1 MLSLFGQREAI
12 VGASAD
18 RREHDACVLDNS
30 SRTRQESAMLKIEA
44 VSKQFRGGQY
54 GVRDLSLELE
64 SGVIGLLGP
73 NGAGKTTLMQ
83 MIATITRPTSGRI
96 FFEGVDVTKRPND
109 VRRKLGYL
117 PQDFGV
123 YDNLTAIEFLTYF
136 AALKGVNSKTRV
148 MEMLENVN
156 LHSAAQRAVGGF
168 SGGMK
173 QRLGIAQAL
182 INNPALLIVD
192 EPTAGLDPEE
202 RVRFRNVLSEI
213 GFGKLVILS
222 THIVSDIESIATE
235 IAVLKEGAL
244 LTAGAPETLLRA
256 CEGQVWRSVVPSEE
270 FDRLR
275 LTLKISSAVRKAD
288 GVHIRFVGPAPAIAA
303 SPAEPELED
312 AFLYLMNF
320 GAEGAA
326 AR

>member
-1 MLSLFGQREAI
+1 ML
-12 VGASAD
+12 
-18 RREHDACVLDNS
+18 
-30 SRTRQESAMLKIEA
+30 TIEA
-44 VSKQFRGGQY
+44 VSKKFRGGNY
-54 GVRDLSLELE
+54 GVRDVSLELN

-96 FFEGVDVTKRPND
+96 SFDGVDVAKRPNEL
-109 VRRKLGYL
+109 RRQLGYL

-123 YDNLTAIEFLTYF
+123 YENLTALEFLSYF
-136 AALKGVNSKTRV
+136 AALKGVHSRKRIL
-148 MEMLENVN
+148 EMLESVN
-156 LHSAAQRAVGGF
+156 LHTVANRALGGF
-168 SGGMK
+168 SGGMR

-182 INNPALLIVD
+182 VNDPMLVIVD

-222 THIVSDIESIATE
+222 THIVSDIESIATQ
-235 IAVLKEGAL
+235 IAVMKEGKLLTMAAPEAL
-244 LTAGAPETLLRA
+244 LQTTAGN
-256 CEGQVWRSVVPSEE
+256 VWKSVVSSEE

-275 LTLKISSAVRKAD
+275 TTLKISSAIRKAD
-288 GVHIRFVGPAPAIAA
+288 GVHIRFVGPEPTIAA
-303 SPAEPELED
+303 TAVEPELED

-320 GAEGAA
+320 SGAGAVA
-326 AR
+326 

>member
-1 MLSLFGQREAI
+1 
-12 VGASAD
+12 
-18 RREHDACVLDNS
+18 
-30 SRTRQESAMLKIEA
+30 MLKIDS
-44 VSKQFRGGQY
+44 VSKQFRGGNY
-54 GVRDLSLELE
+54 GVRDISLELK

-96 FFEGVDVTKRPND
+96 SFEGVDVVRRPND
-109 VRRKLGYL
+109 IRRKLGYL

-123 YDNLTAIEFLTYF
+123 YENLTAREFLTYF
-136 AALKGVNSKTRV
+136 AALKGVHGRNRV

-156 LHSAAQRAVGGF
+156 LHQAAGRAIGGF

-182 INNPALLIVD
+182 INDPALLIVD

-202 RVRFRNVLSEI
+202 RVRFRNLLSEI

-235 IAVLKEGAL
+235 IAVLKAGAL
-244 LTAGAPETLLRA
+244 LTIAAPEELLRL
-256 CEGQVWRSVVPSEE
+256 CEGRVWRSIVTSEE

-275 LTLKISSAVRKAD
+275 GTLKISSAVRKTD
-288 GVHIRFVGPAPAIAA
+288 GVHLRFVGPQPEIVADPI
-303 SPAEPELED
+303 EPELED

-320 GAEGAA
+320 GEAVT
-326 AR
+326 R

>member
-1 MLSLFGQREAI
+1 MLE
-12 VGASAD
+12 
-18 RREHDACVLDNS
+18 
-30 SRTRQESAMLKIEA
+30 IEA
-44 VSKQFRGGQY
+44 VSKQFRGGHY
-54 GVRDLSLELE
+54 GVRDISLGLK

-96 FFEGVDVTKRPND
+96 LFEGVDVTKRPND

-123 YDNLTAIEFLTYF
+123 YDNLSAVEFLTYF
-136 AALKGVNSKTRV
+136 AALKGVHSKARV
-148 MEMLENVN
+148 MEMLEHVN
-156 LHSAAQRAVGGF
+156 LHSVARRAVGGF

-182 INNPALLIVD
+182 INDPALLIVD

-222 THIVSDIESIATE
+222 THIVSDIESIATQ
-235 IAVLKEGAL
+235 IAVMKAGAL
-244 LTAGAPETLLRA
+244 VTIGPPEALLQACAGK
-256 CEGQVWRSVVPSEE
+256 VWRSVVSSDE
-270 FDRLR
+270 FDALR
-275 LTLKISSAVRKAD
+275 GTLKISSAVRKPD
-288 GVHIRFVGPAPAIAA
+288 GVHLRFVGPEPALAA

-320 GAEGAA
+320 GAEETA

>member
-1 MLSLFGQREAI
+1 
-12 VGASAD
+12 
-18 RREHDACVLDNS
+18 
-30 SRTRQESAMLKIEA
+30 MLKIEA
-44 VSKQFRGGQY
+44 VSKQFRGGQF
-54 GVRDLSLELE
+54 GVRDVSLDLK

-96 FFEGVDVTKRPND
+96 LFEGVDVTKRPND

-123 YDNLTAIEFLTYF
+123 YENLTAIEFLTYF
-136 AALKGVNSKTRV
+136 AALKGVNSKKRV

-156 LHSAAQRAVGGF
+156 LHQSANRAVGGF

-182 INNPALLIVD
+182 INDPALLIVD

-244 LTAGAPETLLRA
+244 LTVGAPENLLQA
-256 CEGQVWRSVVPSEE
+256 SAGKVWRSVVSSEE

-275 LTLKISSAVRKAD
+275 TTLRISSAIRKAD
-288 GVHIRFVGPAPAIAA
+288 GVHIRFVGPEPAIAA
-303 SPAEPELED
+303 SSVEPELED

-320 GAEGAA
+320 GAGEET

>member
-1 MLSLFGQREAI
+1 
-12 VGASAD
+12 
-18 RREHDACVLDNS
+18 
-30 SRTRQESAMLKIEA
+30 MLKIDS
-44 VSKQFRGGQY
+44 VSKQFRGGNY
-54 GVRDLSLELE
+54 GVRDISLELK

-96 FFEGVDVTKRPND
+96 SFEGVDVVRRPND
-109 VRRKLGYL
+109 IRRKLGYL

-123 YDNLTAIEFLTYF
+123 YENLTAREFLTYF
-136 AALKGVNSKTRV
+136 AALKGVHGRNRV

-156 LHSAAQRAVGGF
+156 LHQAAGRAIGGF

-182 INNPALLIVD
+182 INDPVLLIVD

-202 RVRFRNVLSEI
+202 RVRFRNLLSEI

-235 IAVLKEGAL
+235 IAVLKAGAL
-244 LTAGAPETLLRA
+244 LTIAAPEELLRL
-256 CEGQVWRSVVPSEE
+256 CEGRVWRSIVTSEE

-275 LTLKISSAVRKAD
+275 GTLKISSAVRKSD
-288 GVHIRFVGPAPAIAA
+288 GVHLRFVGPQPEIVADPI
-303 SPAEPELED
+303 EPELED

-320 GAEGAA
+320 GEAV

>member
-1 MLSLFGQREAI
+1 MAG
-12 VGASAD
+12 GAF
-18 RREHDACVLDNS
+18 RPQDAAVL
-30 SRTRQESAMLKIEA
+30 QIES
-44 VSKQFRGGQY
+44 VSKKFRGGNF
-54 GVRDLSLELE
+54 GVREVSLELQ

-96 FFEGVDVTKRPND
+96 LFQGVDVAKKPNEL
-109 VRRKLGYL
+109 RRKLGYL

-123 YDNLTAIEFLTYF
+123 YDNLTALEFLSYF
-136 AALKGVNSKTRV
+136 AALKGVHSKARV
-148 MEMLENVN
+148 MQLLESVN
-156 LHSAAQRAVGGF
+156 LHAVAQRAVGGF

-182 INNPALLIVD
+182 INDPELVIVD

-222 THIVSDIESIATE
+222 THIVSDIESIATQ
-235 IAVLKEGAL
+235 IAVMKEGGL
-244 LTAGAPETLLRA
+244 LTLAAPEELLREA
-256 CEGQVWRSVVPSEE
+256 QGHAWKSVVSSEE

-275 LTLKISSAVRKAD
+275 TTLKISSAVRRPD
-288 GVHIRFVGPAPAIAA
+288 GVHIRFVGAAPSSGAT
-303 SPAEPELED
+303 SVEPELED
-312 AFLYLMNF
+312 AFLYLMNRD
-320 GAEGAA
+320 ATP
-326 AR
+326 

>member
-1 MLSLFGQREAI
+1 
-12 VGASAD
+12 
-18 RREHDACVLDNS
+18 
-30 SRTRQESAMLKIEA
+30 MLKIES
-44 VSKQFRGGQY
+44 VSKRFRGGNY
-54 GVRDLSLELE
+54 GVRDVSLDLK

-83 MIATITRPTSGRI
+83 MIATITRPSAGRI
-96 FFEGVDVTKRPND
+96 LFEGADVTRRPND

-123 YDNLTAIEFLTYF
+123 YENLTAIEFLSYF
-136 AALKGVNSKTRV
+136 AALKGITSRPRM
-148 MEMLENVN
+148 MEMLEHVN
-156 LHSAAQRAVGGF
+156 LHQSANRAVGGF

-182 INNPALLIVD
+182 INDPALLIVD

-235 IAVLKEGAL
+235 IAVLKAGAL
-244 LTAGAPETLLRA
+244 LTVGAPENLLRA
-256 CEGQVWRSVVPSEE
+256 CAGKVWRAVVSSEE
-270 FDRLR
+270 FDQLR
-275 LTLKISSAVRKAD
+275 TILRISSAVRKSD
-288 GVHIRFVGPAPAIAA
+288 GVHIRFVGPEPSLAA
-303 SPAEPELED
+303 TAVEPELED

-320 GAEGAA
+320 GPEETA